1 MKRLSLAPIGMLALM
16 VVSQGATAVE
26 EEDLNLYSVR
36 DLYDTCSVAADSPDY
51 VPAVLACRAFIG
63 ATVQYHDAVSDRE
76 HMKRLICY
84 PKGATV
90 DEGRDIFVSWA
101 KRRLDEKARMGEAAV
116 VGVVRALAD
125 RYPCR

>member
-1 MKRLSLAPIGMLALM
+1 MKKLSVVPIGMLALM
-16 VVSQGATAVE
+16 VTLQGATAVE
-26 EEDLNLYSVR
+26 EEDLNLYTVR
-36 DLYDTCSVAADSPDY
+36 DLYDTCSVAADSADY

-63 ATVQYHDAVSDRE
+63 ATVQYHDAVSDQE
-76 HMKRLICY
+76 HMKRLVCY

-90 DEGRDIFVSWA
+90 DEGRNIFVSWA
-101 KRRLDEKARMGEAAV
+101 KRRLDQEARMGEAAV

>member
-1 MKRLSLAPIGMLALM
+1 MKKLRVASLGMLA
-16 VVSQGATAVE
+16 VIVASQNAAGVD
-26 EEDLNLYSVR
+26 EEDLNLYNVR
-36 DLYDTCSVAADSPDY
+36 DLYDTCSVVSDSPDY
-51 VPAVLACRAFIG
+51 LPAVLACRAFIG

-101 KRRLDEKARMGEAAV
+101 NRRLDDKARMGEAAV